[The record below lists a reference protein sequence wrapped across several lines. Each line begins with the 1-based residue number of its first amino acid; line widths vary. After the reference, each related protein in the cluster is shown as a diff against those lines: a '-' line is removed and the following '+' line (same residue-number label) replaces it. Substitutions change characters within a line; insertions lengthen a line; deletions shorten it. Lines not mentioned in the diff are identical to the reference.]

1 MIFRILEEQFV
12 QKSKQS
18 KAADQR
24 FMQLALTLGRR
35 GRGRTW
41 PNPAVGAVVVK
52 DGVILGRGWTQPGG
66 RPHAEPEALGRAGEA
81 ARGATLYVTLE
92 PCSHVGKS
100 PPCADAIIAAG
111 IARVVS
117 AIEDPNPEV
126 AGQGHAKLRAAGI
139 TVDIGLGAAEAARDH
154 AGHFRRVR
162 DKRPHVI
169 VKLAVSSDDKIGAAG
184 RKPFAITGEAAKA
197 RGHPLRAQCDA
208 ILVGIGTVRA
218 DDPLLT
224 CRLPGMEA
232 RSPVRVVLDRSL
244 RIPGTSRLVHSA
256 RETPLW
262 VMTSNLSEAP
272 AAMKLGAAGAQ
283 VIRVAAPA
291 TPPPGLDLPAVLHA
305 LAGKGITRLL
315 VEGGARGASSF
326 VADGAAIACNGVCLT
341 VVAAGVAGGRTWF
354 DVDAAAET
362 LGMTTAKRW
371 VTGTK
376 LNLERPLKM
385 GEELGAHIAAG
396 NPP

>member
-1 MIFRILEEQFV
+1 MIFRILEDQYAER
-12 QKSKQS
+12 SKQS

-35 GRGRTW
+35 GQGRTW

-52 DGVILGRGWTQPGG
+52 DGVIVGRGWTQPGG

-92 PCSHVGKS
+92 PCSHFGKS

-126 AGQGHAKLRAAGI
+126 AGQGHARLRAAGI
-139 TVDIGLGAAEAARDH
+139 AVDIGTGAAEAARDH

-169 VKLAVSSDDKIGAAG
+169 LKLAVSADDKIAGFG
-184 RKPFAITGEAAKA
+184 RKPVAISGEVAKA
-197 RGHPLRAQCDA
+197 RMHLLRAQCDA
-208 ILVGIGTVRA
+208 ILVGIGTVLS

-232 RSPVRVVLDRSL
+232 RSPVRVVLDRAL
-244 RIPGTSRLVHSA
+244 RMPGKSRLVHSA
-256 RETPLW
+256 RSTPLW
-262 VMTSNLSEAP
+262 IVTSNLAEAP
-272 AAMKLGAAGAQ
+272 AAAMLGAAGAQ
-283 VIRVAAPA
+283 VIRMAS
-291 TPPPGLDLPAVLHA
+291 TPTGLDLAAVLHA
-305 LAGKGITRLL
+305 LSERGITRLL
-315 VEGGARGASSF
+315 VEGGARVASSF
-326 VADGAAIACNGVCLT
+326 VAAGLVDEFWLLQGPDAIGADGVAALDAMPLSAITQSSAFRAHASESLGTDTLT
-341 VVAAGVAGGRTWF
+341 VY
-354 DVDAAAET
+354 
-362 LGMTTAKRW
+362 
-371 VTGTK
+371 
-376 LNLERPLKM
+376 ERS
-385 GEELGAHIAAG
+385 
-396 NPP
+396 